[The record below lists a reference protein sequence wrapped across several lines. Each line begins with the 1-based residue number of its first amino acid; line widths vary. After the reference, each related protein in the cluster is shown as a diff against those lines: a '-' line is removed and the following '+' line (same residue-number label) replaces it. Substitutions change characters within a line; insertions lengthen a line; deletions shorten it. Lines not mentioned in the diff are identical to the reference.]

1 MSQKILIIEDD
12 PAIRQGLELSLLKNG
27 YEIRTAPDAE
37 TGEVALSEFG
47 PDLLILDV
55 MLPGRSGLEF
65 CKRIRSGNSDLPV
78 LMLTALSDE
87 SDRVLGLDLGADD
100 YVTKPFSLREL
111 EARVRALL
119 RRSTTS
125 EPLLDILEY
134 GNVRVNFK
142 RYRAW
147 KNDTEVHLPPKA
159 FGVLQWLA
167 TREGEVVTRDEL
179 LEGVWGYDSTPTSR
193 TVDNHVAQLRSA
205 LEEDPAEPEY
215 ICTVHG
221 VGYSFTRDSAGGP
234 DNGAPG
240 PS

>member
-1 MSQKILIIEDD
+1 MSHKILIVEDD

-37 TGEVALSEFG
+37 QGETTLGEFS

-65 CKRIRSGNSDLPV
+65 CRRLRRSNTDLPI

-100 YVTKPFSLREL
+100 YVTKPFSLKEL

-119 RRSTTS
+119 RRSGPAAPTV
-125 EPLLDILEY
+125 DFLEY
-134 GNVRVNFK
+134 GDVRVDFK

-147 KNDTEVHLPPKA
+147 KSDREVHLPPKA
-159 FGVLQWLA
+159 YGVLQTLA
-167 TREGEVVTRDEL
+167 AREDEVLSREDL
-179 LEGVWGYDSTPTSR
+179 LEQVWGYDTTPTTR
-193 TVDNHVAQLRSA
+193 TVDNHIAQLRSA
-205 LEEDPAEPEY
+205 LEDDPSDPRY
-215 ICTVHG
+215 LRTVHG
-221 VGYSFTRDSAGGP
+221 VGYSFSRSQ
-234 DNGAPG
+234 NGSPVF